1 LNLLVRDPAGTLYT
15 GNGGVAG
22 AGPMVLDASN
32 NVELVQ
38 VAGAPAGTWSI
49 EVVAFQRGGRWQ
61 AGLRRCGGD
70 VD

>member
-1 LNLLVRDPAGTLYT
+1 MLYT

-22 AGPMVLDASN
+22 AGPMALDASN

-38 VAGAPAGTWSI
+38 VAGAPAGTWAI
-49 EVVAFQRGGRWQ
+49 EVVASNVAGGGKQ
-61 AGLRRCGGD
+61 DFAVVGVM